1 MGILLHIY
9 HDMIISPCVLCVLRC
24 LQVQK
29 EKLHAELKQ
38 VLSKKRSHLREST
51 CQLAQP
57 EMDSEPTDE
66 PPVSRTLINTVNVAF
81 KADIFIAS

>member
-1 MGILLHIY
+1 M
-9 HDMIISPCVLCVLRC
+9 SPVL

-38 VLSKKRSHLREST
+38 VLSQKRSHLREST

-57 EMDSEPTDE
+57 EMDSEPAE
-66 PPVSRTLINTVNVAF
+66 EQTVRRALMDF
-81 KADIFIAS
+81 PG